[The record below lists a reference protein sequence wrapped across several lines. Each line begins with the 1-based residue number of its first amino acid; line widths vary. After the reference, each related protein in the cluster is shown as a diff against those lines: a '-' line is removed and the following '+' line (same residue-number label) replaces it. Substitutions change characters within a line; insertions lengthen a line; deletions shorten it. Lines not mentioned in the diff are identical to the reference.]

1 MHLILENQ
9 MAKVIT
15 LETLEHQLQTHDWT
29 FNYSDDPKFYKAGSQ
44 QQKQIKQQVEKLYEM
59 GLTKKVNELFYSHY
73 PSDGCD
79 IPAYYGITKEWREHL
94 EEQLFA
100 SLDQNKFYRVQ

>member
-1 MHLILENQ
+1 

-79 IPAYYGITKEWREHL
+79 IPAYYGITKEWRDHL
-94 EEQLFA
+94 EEQLFD

>member
-1 MHLILENQ
+1 
-9 MAKVIT
+9 
-15 LETLEHQLQTHDWT
+15 
-29 FNYSDDPKFYKAGSQ
+29 
-44 QQKQIKQQVEKLYEM
+44 
-59 GLTKKVNELFYSHY
+59 LTKKVNELFYSHY

-100 SLDQNKFYRVQ
+100 SLEQDKFYRVQ

>member
-1 MHLILENQ
+1 

-100 SLDQNKFYRVQ
+100 SLEQVKFYRVQ

>member
-1 MHLILENQ
+1 MHLMLENQ

-79 IPAYYGITKEWREHL
+79 IPAYYGITKEWRDHL
-94 EEQLFA
+94 EEQLFD

>member
-1 MHLILENQ
+1 MLENQ

-79 IPAYYGITKEWREHL
+79 IPAYYGITKEWRDHL
-94 EEQLFA
+94 EEQLFD

>member
-1 MHLILENQ
+1 

-100 SLDQNKFYRVQ
+100 SLEQDKFYRVQ

>member
-1 MHLILENQ
+1 
-9 MAKVIT
+9 
-15 LETLEHQLQTHDWT
+15 
-29 FNYSDDPKFYKAGSQ
+29 
-44 QQKQIKQQVEKLYEM
+44 M
-59 GLTKKVNELFYSHY
+59 GLAKKVNELFYSHY

-100 SLDQNKFYRVQ
+100 SLEQDKFYRVQ

>member
-1 MHLILENQ
+1 
-9 MAKVIT
+9 MAKTIT
-15 LETLEHQLQTHDWT
+15 LETLERKLQGHDWT

-100 SLDQNKFYRVQ
+100 SLEQDKFYRVQ

>member
-1 MHLILENQ
+1 

-44 QQKQIKQQVEKLYEM
+44 QQKQIKQQVEKLYEI

-100 SLDQNKFYRVQ
+100 SLEQDKFYRVQ